1 MSEPTQPL
9 RLNSKDDLLSFKND
23 LLKEKEKIKIRVL
36 IGVSSCGIAAGAL
49 EVLKKFK
56 EIVEQKKLDS
66 IEISQ
71 AGCIGKCY
79 IEPTVEIIK
88 DNNRVIVLGSVTPN
102 DVQNVIDMHIINDIP
117 ESKYTLS
124 ANFKSCFC

>member
-1 MSEPTQPL
+1 MSEQNDIA
-9 RLNSKDDLLSFKND
+9 RLNGKDDLFLLRDK
-23 LLKEKEKIKIRVL
+23 LLKEKQNIKVQVL
-36 IGVSSCGIAAGAL
+36 VGVSSCGIAAGAL
-49 EVLKKFK
+49 DVLKKFK
-56 EIVEQKKLDS
+56 EIVKQKNLIS
-66 IEISQ
+66 IEVNQ

-88 DNNRVIVLGSVTPN
+88 DNNRMIVLGNVTPD